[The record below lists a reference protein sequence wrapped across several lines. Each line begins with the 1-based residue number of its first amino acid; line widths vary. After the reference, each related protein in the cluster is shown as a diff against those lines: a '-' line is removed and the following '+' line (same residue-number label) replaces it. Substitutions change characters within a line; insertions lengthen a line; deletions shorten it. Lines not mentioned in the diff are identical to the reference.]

1 MLTAEAS
8 KLTAEASKLTAE
20 ASKLTAEA
28 SKLTAEASKLT
39 VEASKLTAETSRM
52 TAETSRMTAETSRM
66 TAEASTTE
74 ARDGRGKAMASVLY
88 QSIETLSKDKG
99 IDPEIV
105 VGAVED
111 AIALATRK
119 YYKTTESMRA
129 EMDRET
135 GEIRAYVFK
144 TVVETP
150 EQVEDETNQISLEKA
165 REMAPEVEVG
175 GELRFYKDT
184 TPLGRIAAQMAKQV
198 IFQKVREAERDTVF
212 NEYNHRA
219 GEVLNATVKRL
230 EPMDTIFDLG
240 KAEARMPKR
249 EQSRLEQ
256 FAVGE
261 RVRVVLLRV
270 DRAAKGPQVIVSRA
284 APGLV
289 SSLFQ
294 SEVPE
299 IYDGTVTI
307 RAIAREAGERT
318 KIAVMSRDKD
328 VDPVGACVGMKG
340 MRVQSII
347 RELRGEKIDIIE
359 YSEEITTFAEKAL
372 QPAKVSRVS
381 ITDLGEKQI
390 EVIVDDTQLSLAI
403 GKKGQNVR
411 LAAKL
416 LQWKIDI
423 KSEEEK
429 RQEVEQQM
437 TAMSGGPTTPIEQVT
452 ELGEQILEKLIA
464 AGITT
469 IEELADMTPEQLEE
483 VPGIGEKTVEK
494 ISTAVRHYFG
504 QYEEGEERPAVAAIA
519 AASEI
524 EGDAAEA
531 SADAEVSHPDHA
543 RDVEASLGSEA
554 STEDNIIAAEESTGE
569 AEESMLSEKL
579 SGTTE
584 ERLAEEAAEFGEAQE
599 LNGVSTDDL
608 IAAEDRA
615 SMSDA
620 NDDADAREEKI
631 ELENDEVDNLAVQA
645 NEVSDE
651 GIDTDGHD
659 RG

>member
-1 MLTAEAS
+1 
-8 KLTAEASKLTAE
+8 
-20 ASKLTAEA
+20 
-28 SKLTAEASKLT
+28 
-39 VEASKLTAETSRM
+39 
-52 TAETSRMTAETSRM
+52 
-66 TAEASTTE
+66 
-74 ARDGRGKAMASVLY
+74 MASPLY
-88 QSIETLSKDKG
+88 QSIEILSREKG
-99 IDPEIV
+99 IEPEIV

-119 YYKTTESMRA
+119 YYKTVENMRG
-129 EMDRET
+129 EMDKET

-150 EQVEDETNQISLEKA
+150 ELVEDPDNQLTLEQA
-165 REMAPEVEVG
+165 REIAPEVEVG

-212 NEYNHRA
+212 LEY
-219 GEVLNATVKRL
+219 GERSGEILNATVKRL
-230 EPMDTIFDLG
+230 EPMDVIFDLG
-240 KAEARMPKR
+240 KTEARMPKR

-289 SSLFQ
+289 QSLFQ

-299 IYDGTVTI
+299 IYDNTVTI

-318 KIAVMSRDKD
+318 KIAVQSRDKD

-359 YSEEITTFAEKAL
+359 YSDEITTFAEKAL
-372 QPAKVSRVS
+372 QPAKVARVS
-381 ITDLGEKQI
+381 ITDLAEKQL

-437 TAMSGGPTTPIEQVT
+437 AALGGGPSTPIEQVK
-452 ELGEQILEKLIA
+452 ELGESVMEKLIA

-469 IEELADMTPEQLEE
+469 VESLADMTAEE
-483 VPGIGEKTVEK
+483 LSAIPGIGEKTVEK
-494 ISTAVRHYFG
+494 IAVAVRHYFG
-504 QYEEGEERPAVAAIA
+504 HYEEGEARPEPTPEEERPVPAPVEPALAAGEVAIA
-519 AASEI
+519 AAAASDAQEEHSMSHTPEEIIASE
-524 EGDAAEA
+524 AAET
-531 SADAEVSHPDHA
+531 
-543 RDVEASLGSEA
+543 GSVQEIDTV
-554 STEDNIIAAEESTGE
+554 STEDIAEIENI
-569 AEESMLSEKL
+569 LSD
-579 SGTTE
+579 
-584 ERLAEEAAEFGEAQE
+584 
-599 LNGVSTDDL
+599 N
-608 IAAEDRA
+608 
-615 SMSDA
+615 DA
-620 NDDADAREEKI
+620 NDDADAREAAI
-631 ELENDEVDNLAVQA
+631 ELDNQSVDDLVNESQ
-645 NEVSDE
+645 EVSNE
-651 GIDTDGHD
+651 GID
-659 RG
+659 